1 MSFLSL
7 PPELRLQIYA
17 LLPEF
22 RSNPNMPITIASGN
36 VLAPPLCRTSRLL
49 RHETLPLYA
58 QNTSFTF
65 WLASGLEQKRLISLG
80 MDHWLCA
87 LGSTGLARLSTLN
100 FNRNWELSRPSRGQ
114 HHVGFYVNLKRDLTV
129 MGAQTSRRWQMSM
142 GTYPIVKDLSGMRL
156 QSVQLLERSVIARL
170 QREDAV
176 ADDAS
181 GDVSV
186 TAEANGQLDFT
197 RADFEYVIA
206 AMDVIARHPFSTFE
220 PQEEAKQRQL
230 VAFEKMR
237 EELAAL

>member
-1 MSFLSL
+1 MSLIVL

-22 RSNPNMPITIASGN
+22 RSSPHASIR
-36 VLAPPLCRTSRLL
+36 VTSSSTQIPALCRTSRLL
-49 RHETLPLYA
+49 RQETLPLYA
-58 QNTSFTF
+58 QSATF
-65 WLASGLEQKRLISLG
+65 AIELTAGLDPQRLVSQELHGWLN
-80 MDHWLCA
+80 A
-87 LGSTGLARLSTLN
+87 LGPYGLARLSRLN
-100 FNRNWELSRPSRGQ
+100 FSRHWELSRPSRGQ
-114 HHVGFYVNLKRDLTV
+114 HHVGFYVFLVRDLAGL
-129 MGAQTSRRWQMSM
+129 GAQASRRWQMNV

-170 QREDAV
+170 QREDAL
-176 ADDAS
+176 ADAS
-181 GDVSV
+181 RELKL
-186 TAEANGQLDFT
+186 TAEVHGQQDFT